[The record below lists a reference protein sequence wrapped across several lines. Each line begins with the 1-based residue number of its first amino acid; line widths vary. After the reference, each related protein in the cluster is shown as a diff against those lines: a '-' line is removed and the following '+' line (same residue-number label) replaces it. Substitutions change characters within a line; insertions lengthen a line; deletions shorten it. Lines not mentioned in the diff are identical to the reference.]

1 MLKCYSIHII
11 LVKKCEINFKNI
23 KQTNKISKYIM
34 NFARIL
40 VTKGYTAI
48 TIARGATK
56 VATNYTGG
64 LAIAQRNYSSSYKSK
79 LSSIKF
85 QLESKLQHLEAR
97 AISTPYDTTR
107 LLHKTASVQPPQIA
121 AAAAH
126 AVVPNPVNK
135 KRKKR
140 AGRADLSELGFF
152 NVTAFSTA
160 EEYDLEHLLMFLK
173 EQKLYEAKK
182 FFSTDNLGLEQDVL
196 YVTAKYQVGE
206 EVRDIFF
213 FREGSVA
220 MWNFNDIEINNVL
233 GFLRPFE
240 KDPYLRPLV
249 RSESEVMPYTFIP
262 ASAVDIEGDLVASGD
277 IEPAKAFFQNGKFFL
292 TSGQDNFYNK
302 YTFSNAMAT
311 SIKLGIWEATLDRY
325 IDSMEFITDDMKK
338 GRRIRISRAEVLRKT
353 GELLALRHVIN
364 LSSDLLDTPDF
375 YWDREDLEALYLQVC
390 NYFSISRRTKVMNEK
405 INHCVELAELISHN
419 LNEAHNTRL
428 EWMIII
434 LIMIEVGFEIIH
446 YLDRYYGEDG
456 EGHNS
461 KPAST
466 NPTIQ
471 FDGQ

>member
-1 MLKCYSIHII
+1 MSFVRIA
-11 LVKKCEINFKNI
+11 VKRGITAICVGRCQPVAHRNYVTKKNKLNLINFN
-23 KQTNKISKYIM
+23 
-34 NFARIL
+34 
-40 VTKGYTAI
+40 
-48 TIARGATK
+48 
-56 VATNYTGG
+56 
-64 LAIAQRNYSSSYKSK
+64 
-79 LSSIKF
+79 
-85 QLESKLQHLEAR
+85 LETKLQNTEAR
-97 AISTPYDTTR
+97 ALSTPNVFR
-107 LLHKTASVQPPQIA
+107 SVHKNAMAQPASA
-121 AAAAH
+121 AMA
-126 AVVPNPVNK
+126 NSILSQSNK

-140 AGRADLSELGFF
+140 MERPDLSTLGYF
-152 NVTAFSTA
+152 NVTAFTTA
-160 EEYDLEHLLMFLK
+160 EEYDLEHLLIALR

-213 FREGSVA
+213 FREGSVV
-220 MWNFNDIEINNVL
+220 MWNFNEMETNNVIS
-233 GFLRPFE
+233 FLKPFE
-240 KDPYLRPLV
+240 KDPYLKPLV
-249 RSESEVMPYTFIP
+249 RSETEVMPYTYIP
-262 ASAVDIEGDLVASGD
+262 PSTLDIEGDLVASSD

-292 TSGQDNFYNK
+292 TSGEDNFYNK
-302 YTFSNAMAT
+302 YTFSNALAT

-325 IDSMEFITDDMKK
+325 IDSMAFLTDDMKK
-338 GRRIRISRAEVLRKT
+338 GRRIRISREEVLRKT

-446 YLDRYYGEDG
+446 YIDRYYGNEDDDHHKSKAQG
-456 EGHNS
+456 TLSNS
-461 KPAST
+461 
-466 NPTIQ
+466 TIQ
-471 FDGQ
+471 LGGQ